1 MCQCDDNYSKKH
13 FCIYKCTLVRVSE
26 MFTIQITFLKMF
38 LQNFGKTMYYIVKS
52 MVYKEWIEN
61 SWYQLFSQKYE
72 FYIMFHP

>member
-38 LQNFGKTMYYIVKS
+38 LQNFGKTSYVLHCEINGLQGVDRKQNFGINYFLKNMNFI
-52 MVYKEWIEN
+52 
-61 SWYQLFSQKYE
+61 
-72 FYIMFHP
+72 